1 MAIPDVSYD
10 FLCTALELT
19 ALRPWLVRSAR
30 ESDCKVS
37 GCDSNVKRAVTRSD
51 ARVSSVCSFPFVTLS
66 LSLYAVLLLRAS
78 RHEAHFTVGSSCY

>member
-1 MAIPDVSYD
+1 MAIPDVPYD

-19 ALRPWLVRSAR
+19 ALRPWWVTSER

-37 GCDSNVKRAVTRSD
+37 GCYSNVKRAVTRSD
-51 ARVSSVCSFPFVTLS
+51 AKVSSVCSFPFVT

-78 RHEAHFTVGSSCY
+78 RHEVHLTVGSSCY